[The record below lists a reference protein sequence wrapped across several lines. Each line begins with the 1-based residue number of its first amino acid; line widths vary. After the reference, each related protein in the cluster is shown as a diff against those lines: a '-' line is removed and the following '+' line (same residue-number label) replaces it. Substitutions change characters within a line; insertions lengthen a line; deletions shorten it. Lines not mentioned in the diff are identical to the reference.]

1 MISIRSRLNTN
12 INIKIMNEQIE
23 IKFKNFILAEIILLI
38 GFIHNSG
45 VAGL

>member
-1 MISIRSRLNTN
+1 MISIKSKLNTN

-23 IKFKNFILAEIILLI
+23 IKFKNLILAEIILLI
-38 GFIHNSG
+38 GFVYNSG